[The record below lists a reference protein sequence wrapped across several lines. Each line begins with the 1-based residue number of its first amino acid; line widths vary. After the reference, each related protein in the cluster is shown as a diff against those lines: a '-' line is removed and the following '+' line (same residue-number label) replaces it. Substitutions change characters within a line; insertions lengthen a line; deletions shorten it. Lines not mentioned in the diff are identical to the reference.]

1 MTLNHSVLYTDLIAM
16 ESALIFLIWRGI
28 RASGTSLRELIG
40 GRWQSARDV
49 LRDILI
55 GVSLWIVLIVVAS
68 AWHALRGGGE
78 LPGFVSDIFPE
89 SPLEIGLWILLSIAA
104 GVAEEIVFRGYC
116 QRQLEALTRNV
127 WIALLLQG
135 ILFGIS
141 HGYQGIGAMLRI
153 TVLGLGFG
161 FVAIVRQK
169 NSIEDLAWTIDELS
183 FLPYYDKSDVTTLN
197 YLKDYQNVLMQGT
210 SDQID
215 RWENWPKI
223 SVSDSDA
230 ANQIALKL
238 LNRGADGL
246 FFDVSNVTEV
256 NITQLLEKIDW
267 SYCSISFLAAD
278 TKIATKILAYLEKKN
293 YDLSEL
299 KGSIFWKKP
308 LAGNALNTGHL
319 QLLKKYHG
327 FGIVVEPSSPVGEI
341 SEALVQAVSYIDV
354 MTDAK
359 VDKESAFR
367 SISVSIYCEES
378 FLITIA
384 KLKALRFLW
393 YQLAR
398 SFDIENY
405 SPGDFHIHAYSEKW
419 GANKFDPHG
428 NMIKST
434 VHALAAVCGGCD
446 SLTLCPEDENNELM
460 NRVALNVSHILKEES
475 HIDKVVNPLA
485 GAYALESMI
494 HELSKAAWSD
504 FQNKMRS

>member
-1 MTLNHSVLYTDLIAM
+1 MAEPSINSILRKTFSKASKEDWLRVAKKELN
-16 ESALIFLIWRGI
+16 E
-28 RASGTSLRELIG
+28 
-40 GRWQSARDV
+40 
-49 LRDILI
+49 
-55 GVSLWIVLIVVAS
+55 
-68 AWHALRGGGE
+68 
-78 LPGFVSDIFPE
+78 
-89 SPLEIGLWILLSIAA
+89 
-104 GVAEEIVFRGYC
+104 
-116 QRQLEALTRNV
+116 
-127 WIALLLQG
+127 
-135 ILFGIS
+135 
-141 HGYQGIGAMLRI
+141 
-153 TVLGLGFG
+153 
-161 FVAIVRQK
+161 K
-169 NSIEDLAWTIDELS
+169 NSIEDLTWTIDGLS

-210 SDQID
+210 SDQIK

-246 FFDVSNVTEV
+246 LFDVSNDTDV
-256 NITQLLEKIDW
+256 NITQLLAKIDW

-278 TKIATKILAYLEKKN
+278 TKIATKILAYLKEKN
-293 YDLSEL
+293 YELSEL

-319 QLLKKYHG
+319 QLLKNYHS
-327 FGIVVEPSSPVGEI
+327 FGIVVVPSSPVGEI

-359 VDKESAFR
+359 VDKENAFR
-367 SISVSIYCEES
+367 SISVSIYCEQN

-398 SFDIENY
+398 SFEIENY
-405 SPGDFHIHAYSEKW
+405 FPGDFHIHAYSDKWNAEKI
-419 GANKFDPHG
+419 DPHG

-434 VHALAAVCGGCD
+434 AHALAAVCGECD
-446 SLTLCPEDENNELM
+446 SLTLCPEDENNEFM
-460 NRVALNVSHILKEES
+460 NRVALNVSNILKEES

-485 GAYALESMI
+485 GAYTLENMV
-494 HELSKAAWSD
+494 HELSKAAWTD